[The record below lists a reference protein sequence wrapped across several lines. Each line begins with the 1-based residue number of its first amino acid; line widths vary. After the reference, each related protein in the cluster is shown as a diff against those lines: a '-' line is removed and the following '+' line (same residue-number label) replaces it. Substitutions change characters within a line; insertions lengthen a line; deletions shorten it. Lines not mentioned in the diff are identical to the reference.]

1 MLLKPQQNTN
11 SFIRFFHFI
20 TSKRNFMPK
29 PLIIFKDFS
38 FQYYSQQTPTIN
50 QINLTIYEGQKV
62 LIVGKNGSGKSTFL
76 KCINGLIPH
85 SYQGKIT
92 GTAIIKDKVL
102 TQTNIFDLSL
112 DVGTIMQDTDKQFVG
127 LTVAE
132 DIAFAL
138 ENDALPQS
146 KIYQKVNMWAQDLGL
161 QSFLDYKPQ
170 ELSEGHK
177 QLASMAG
184 VLIYNPSI
192 LLFDESLS
200 NLDPVSRAKMTALI
214 KTIHQKYHSTIL
226 VIEHY
231 LEDILDDSFDRIIV
245 FEDGKIIYDNSPQ
258 KLILENVLIKQSI
271 QEPTYIS
278 ALKKVGVN
286 LEHLP
291 HLLNLPYLKFSDF
304 SQYFFHQ
311 LKNLKKCSISQN
323 SPTQLLPSFYK
334 HFAPFSP
341 ILQLQ
346 NISYH
351 YEPRQPNILNN
362 ISLDLFPGE
371 MISIFGKNGSGKST
385 LAKVICGFCTP
396 QTGTI
401 LLNNQNISC
410 LSLQQKSEKIGFVMQ
425 NPHHM
430 ISQKTVFKEVALG
443 FLSKQ
448 LSLTEIKTKV
458 HAILKTCNLEYFV
471 NWPISALSFGQKKRL
486 TIASILVMQPQ
497 ILILDEPTIGQDLK
511 HRTQI
516 MTFLQKLNNKGIT
529 IVIITHDMSLML
541 NYTQRTLVLEQG
553 GIIANT
559 NTLKIFTDISLM
571 QKTSLNPI
579 SLIVLFNKLP
589 FTSEEK
595 NVLLTQMLAFLRED
609 YCYGK

>member
-1 MLLKPQQNTN
+1 
-11 SFIRFFHFI
+11 
-20 TSKRNFMPK
+20 MPK

-38 FQYYSQQTPTIN
+38 FQYYNQQTPTLN

-112 DVGTIMQDTDKQFVG
+112 DVGTIMQDTDNQFVG

-138 ENDALPQS
+138 ENDDLPQS
-146 KIYQKVNMWAQDLGL
+146 EIYQKVNMWAQDLGL

-177 QLASMAG
+177 QLALMAG

-200 NLDPVSRAKMTALI
+200 NLDPVSRSKMTALI

-231 LEDILDDSFDRIIV
+231 LEDILDDSFDRVIV
-245 FEDGKIIYDNSPQ
+245 FEDEKIIYDNSPQ
-258 KLILENVLIKQSI
+258 KLILENILTKQGI

-278 ALKKVGVN
+278 ALKKVGIN
-286 LEHLP
+286 LGSLP
-291 HLLNLPYLKFSDF
+291 YLLNLPALQSLDF
-304 SQYFFHQ
+304 VQYFSNQ
-311 LKNLKKCSISQN
+311 LTNLKKCAISQN
-323 SPTQLLPSFYK
+323 DPTQLLPFFPK
-334 HFAPFSP
+334 QFAPFCP

-351 YEPRQPNILNN
+351 YESKQPNILND
-362 ISLDLFPGE
+362 ISLDLFPGK
-371 MISIFGKNGSGKST
+371 MISIVGKNGSGKST
-385 LAKVICGFCTP
+385 LAKVICGFCNP

-401 LLNNQNISC
+401 LLNNQDLTH
-410 LSLQQKSEKIGFVMQ
+410 LSLQQRSEKIGFVMQ

-430 ISQKTVFKEVALG
+430 ISQKTVFEEVSLG
-443 FLSKQ
+443 LLGKQ

-458 HAILKTCNLEYFV
+458 HAILKTCNLDCFV

-511 HRTQI
+511 HHTQI

-529 IVIITHDMSLML
+529 IIIITHDMSLMF

-553 GIIANT
+553 KIIANT
-559 NTLKIFTDISLM
+559 TPLKIFTDMSLM
-571 QKTSLNPI
+571 QKTSLKPI
-579 SLIVLFNKLP
+579 SLIVLINKLP
-589 FTSEEK
+589 FTSEQK
-595 NVLLTQMLAFLRED
+595 NVLLTQMLAFLKED
-609 YCYGK
+609 CCYGK

>member
-1 MLLKPQQNTN
+1 
-11 SFIRFFHFI
+11 
-20 TSKRNFMPK
+20 MPK

-38 FQYYSQQTPTIN
+38 FQYYSQQTPTLN

-112 DVGTIMQDTDKQFVG
+112 DVGTIMQDTDNQFVG

-161 QSFLDYKPQ
+161 KSFLDYKPQ
-170 ELSEGHK
+170 ELSEGHNK
-177 QLASMAG
+177 LASIAG

-200 NLDPVSRAKMTALI
+200 NLDIVSRAKMTALI
-214 KTIHQKYHSTIL
+214 KNIHQKYHSTIL

-258 KLILENVLIKQSI
+258 KLILENVLNKQGI

-278 ALKKVGVN
+278 ALKKIGVN
-286 LEHLP
+286 LERLS
-291 HLLNLPYLKFSDF
+291 HLLNLPSLQSSDF
-304 SQYFFHQ
+304 SQYFSNQ
-311 LKNLKKCSISQN
+311 LINLKKCSIYQN
-323 SPTQLLPSFYK
+323 ATTQ
-334 HFAPFSP
+334 
-341 ILQLQ
+341 LQLQ

-351 YEPRQPNILNN
+351 YESKQPNILND
-362 ISLDLFPGE
+362 ISFDLFPGE

-385 LAKVICGFCTP
+385 LAKIICGFCTP

-410 LSLQQKSEKIGFVMQ
+410 LSLQQRSEKIGFVMQ

-430 ISQKTVFKEVALG
+430 ISQKNVFEEVALG
-443 FLSKQ
+443 LLGKK
-448 LSLTEIKTKV
+448 LSLTKIKTKV
-458 HAILKTCNLEYFV
+458 HAILKNCNLDSFA

-511 HRTQI
+511 HHAQI

-529 IVIITHDMSLML
+529 IVIITHDVSLML

-553 GIIANT
+553 KIIANT
-559 NTLKIFTDISLM
+559 NPLKIFTDMSLM

-579 SLIVLFNKLP
+579 SLIVLINKLP
-589 FTSEEK
+589 FTLEQK
-595 NVLLTQMLAFLRED
+595 NVLLTQMLAFLKED